1 MIRKTLHIGRWTL
14 ALTSAECYHEAR
26 NIVGELLSLGCKG
39 ELLLRYYRR
48 LLWQEDGIVFFISW
62 KKKRVLVAV

>member
-1 MIRKTLHIGRWTL
+1 
-14 ALTSAECYHEAR
+14 
-26 NIVGELLSLGCKG
+26 VGELLSLGCKG